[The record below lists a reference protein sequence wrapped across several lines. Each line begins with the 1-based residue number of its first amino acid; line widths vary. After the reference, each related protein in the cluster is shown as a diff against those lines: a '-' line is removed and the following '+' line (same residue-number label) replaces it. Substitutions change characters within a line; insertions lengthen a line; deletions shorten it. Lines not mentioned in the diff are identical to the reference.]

1 MIGFLL
7 KGLIRDRQRSLY
19 PGIVVVLGTALTV
32 VLHCWI
38 TGIIGDMI
46 DYSARFSTGH
56 VKITTRAYADNADQI
71 PNDLALMGVDALIA
85 DLKKTFPEMDWV
97 RRIRFGGLLDVPDE
111 HGETG
116 PRAPTIGLAVDL
128 LSGDSKEIRR
138 LDIEKSLV
146 RGRMPEKP
154 GEILISDE
162 FASKLGVGPGD
173 EATLLSS
180 TMYGSMA
187 MRNFTIAGAVSFGV
201 QALDRSGIFTDITD
215 AQAALDMTDAAGEIL
230 GYFKSGFYDDERA
243 KEIAERFNA
252 GYADSKD
259 EFAPKM
265 LPLTGQMGLSNVLE
279 YVESMTGLFIGVFVG
294 AMSIILWNVGLIGG
308 VRRYGEIGVRLAVG
322 ESKGAVYRAMIVE
335 SLAVGVVS
343 SVVGTALG
351 LAASYWLETKGIDI
365 SSVMKS
371 ASIMMPNVFR
381 AHITKEAYYIGF
393 VPGLFSTVL
402 GTLLAGIGIY
412 RRSTARLFK
421 ELEV

>member
-1 MIGFLL
+1 M
-7 KGLIRDRQRSLY
+7 
-19 PGIVVVLGTALTV
+19 

-56 VKITTRAYADNADQI
+56 VKIMTRAYADNADQI

-111 HGETG
+111 HGETRSQG
-116 PRAPTIGLAVDL
+116 PTIGLAADL

-138 LDIEKSLV
+138 LNIEKSLV

-230 GYFKSGFYDDERA
+230 GYFKSGFYDDEKA
-243 KEIAERFNA
+243 KEIAARFNTE
-252 GYADSKD
+252 YADSKD

-265 LPLTGQMGLSNVLE
+265 FPLTGQMGLSNVLE

-351 LAASYWLETKGIDI
+351 LVASYWLETKGIDI

>member
-19 PGIVVVLGTALTV
+19 PGIVVVAGTALTV

-46 DYSARFSTGH
+46 DFSARFSTGH
-56 VKITTRAYADNADQI
+56 VKVTTRAYADNADQI
-71 PNDLALMGVDALIA
+71 PNDLALLGVDTLTA
-85 DLKKTFPEMDWV
+85 DLEETFPEMTWV

-111 HGETG
+111 HGET
-116 PRAPTIGLAVDL
+116 RAQGPTIGLAVDL
-128 LSGDSKEIRR
+128 LSGDRGEIRR

-146 RGRMPEKP
+146 RGRMPENP

-162 FASKLGVGPGD
+162 FASKLGIGPGD

-187 MRNFTIAGAVSFGV
+187 MQNFTIAGAVSFGV
-201 QALDRSGIFTDITD
+201 QALDRSGVFTDITD

-230 GYFKSGFYDDERA
+230 GYFKGSYYDDERA
-243 KEIAERFNA
+243 KEVAERFNA

-259 EFAPKM
+259 EFAPGM

-279 YVESMTGLFIGVFVG
+279 YVEQMTGLFIGVFVG

-343 SVVGTALG
+343 SVIGTALG
-351 LAASYWLETKGIDI
+351 LAAAYWLETKGIDI

-381 AHITKEAYYIGF
+381 AHITPEAYYIGF